1 MKTERDAALLL
12 DQEVPGGFVY
22 ENEHPQLQI
31 PFTAHIGERRMEGK
45 SLSVTKACVSGLLG
59 PAANW
64 KRQPVILA
72 FAFEGFV
79 VSLFLEADIYK
90 VGADDS
96 AEFELVFNE
105 PTASHLAPLRYI
117 LNNHLAGDL
126 VTMGRFMEY
135 AGPTKV
141 QTTTP
146 KANRTFAN
154 RMRDGARASLLVAL
168 SIGLVA
174 VAANVV
180 HERLV
185 FSYEARPV
193 VIDQQGDTLRATA
206 AGQIT
211 YADSNASVGDVVYSI
226 GANTGSLLS
235 VRMPCDCE
243 IRPMPEFYE
252 GATVLAGT
260 PLVQLIAADAELQAS
275 TQISYQGVARLL
287 AGDTPELVFAD
298 GRIIPVALTL
308 ADTSDIPGNVDVI
321 PADIRIDDP
330 NIALGE
336 TTRLRFRR
344 DLWPN
349 GLNGIFGA
357 PDGRTDSTN
366 N

>member
-1 MKTERDAALLL
+1 MKTESEPVLRL
-12 DQEVPGGFVY
+12 DQEVPGAFVY
-22 ENEHPQLQI
+22 ENEHPQLQV
-31 PFTAHIGERRMEGK
+31 PFSVHIGERRMEGK
-45 SLSVTKACVSGLLG
+45 SLSVTKACVSGLLA

-90 VGADDS
+90 VGDDESAD
-96 AEFELVFNE
+96 FELVFNE

-117 LNNHLAGDL
+117 LNSHLAGDL

-135 AGPTKV
+135 AGPTQV
-141 QTTTP
+141 
-146 KANRTFAN
+146 KAKAAKTERTFLN
-154 RMRDGARASLLVAL
+154 RLRDGVRGGLLVAL

-180 HERLV
+180 HQRLA

-193 VIDQQGDTLRATA
+193 LIDQQGDTLRATA

-211 YADSNASVGDVVYSI
+211 YADSNANVGDVVYSI

-235 VRMPCDCE
+235 VQMPCDCE
-243 IRPMPEFYE
+243 IEPAPEFYE

-260 PLVQLIAADAELQAS
+260 PLVKLIAQDAALQAS

-287 AGDTPELVFAD
+287 AGDQPELVFLD
-298 GRIIPVALTL
+298 GRIVPVMLEL
-308 ADTSDIPGNVDVI
+308 ADASEAPANADVVS
-321 PADIRIDDP
+321 ADIRISDTEADR
-330 NIALGE
+330 IALGE
-336 TTRLRFRR
+336 TARLRFRR
-344 DLWPN
+344 NFWP
-349 GLNGIFGA
+349 A
-357 PDGRTDSTN
+357 PLEESAIN
-366 N
+366 

>member
-1 MKTERDAALLL
+1 MRTERDAPLQL

-22 ENEHPQLQI
+22 ENEHPQLQLA
-31 PFTAHIGERRMEGK
+31 FSAHIGDRRMEGK
-45 SLSVTKACVSGLLG
+45 SLSVTKACVSGLLA

-90 VGADDS
+90 VGAEDS
-96 AEFELVFNE
+96 ADFELVFND

-117 LNNHLAGDL
+117 LNSHLAGDL

-135 AGPTKV
+135 AGPTQV
-141 QTTTP
+141 
-146 KANRTFAN
+146 KANAGQPKRTLMN
-154 RMRDGARASLLVAL
+154 RLRDGVRASLLVAL
-168 SIGLVA
+168 SVGLVA

-180 HERLV
+180 HQRLA

-193 VIDQQGDTLRATA
+193 LIDQQGDTLRATA

-211 YADSNASVGDVVYSI
+211 YADSNANAGDVVYSI

-243 IRPMPEFYE
+243 IQPAPEFYE

-260 PLVQLIAADAELQAS
+260 PLVKLVAQDAELQAS

-287 AGDTPELVFAD
+287 AGDQPELVFPD
-298 GRIIPVALTL
+298 GRILPVLLDL
-308 ADTSDIPGNVDVI
+308 ADAADLPPNADVVT
-321 PADIRIDDP
+321 ADIRIDPTDADTVT
-330 NIALGE
+330 IGE
-336 TTRLRFRR
+336 TAQLRFRR
-344 DLWPN
+344 NLWPAVLAS
-349 GLNGIFGA
+349 G
-357 PDGRTDSTN
+357 PTN
-366 N
+366 